1 MKWIYDLTFEQLKE
15 EITAAGIKKFTAA
28 QIFQWLY
35 EKNTRDID
43 AWSNIAKP
51 TRAALAKQYDASLNK
66 IIAKKEDHSGAKK
79 ILFEL
84 SDGYRIEAV
93 LIKEKDHYTFC
104 ISTQVGCALNCSFCA
119 TGRMGFKRN
128 LSPGEILS
136 QVLSL
141 EKEIP
146 GYTGKLNIVLMGMGE
161 PLMNYEN
168 LKQALEIITSEKGI
182 NISPR
187 NITLSTAGIL
197 EKIRRF
203 EKDFPRVKI
212 SFSLNAPETVLR
224 ESLMPISRKEK
235 LPDILDYFRAAAAGR
250 KHRITFEYVLI
261 KGVNDSLDHAR
272 LTSNLLRGIPCKINL
287 IPYNPTDSIGFETP
301 DPGDVEIFSDYL
313 HSKGYTV
320 IIRWS
325 KGRDIKSA
333 CGQLAGEKDDDE

>member
-1 MKWIYDLTFEQLKE
+1 MKWIFDLTFEQLKE

-35 EKNTRDID
+35 EKNIQDIN
-43 AWSNIAKP
+43 AWSNIGKT
-51 TRAALAKQYDASLNK
+51 TRAALAKQYDTTLNK
-66 IIAKKEDHSGAKK
+66 IIAIKEDNAGAKK

-84 SDGYRIEAV
+84 SDGCRIESV
-93 LIKEKDHYTFC
+93 LISEKDHYTFC
-104 ISTQVGCALNCSFCA
+104 ISTQVGCALNCRFCA

-141 EKEIP
+141 QKEIP

-182 NISPR
+182 GISPR

-197 EKIRRF
+197 GKIRRF

-224 ESLMPISRKEK
+224 EALMPISGKEK
-235 LPDILDYFRAAAAGR
+235 LPDILDYFKATAADR

-287 IPYNPTDSIGFETP
+287 IPFNPNGSIGFETP
-301 DPGDVEIFSDYL
+301 EPGDVEIFSDYL

-320 IIRWS
+320 ITRWS

-333 CGQLAGEKDDDE
+333 CGQLAGELDLE